1 MDPERPPDLDAEY
14 RLVHGPWPR
23 WALQLGLLKLALRT
37 AGIVA
42 ALCLL
47 AVLLIVFVTRDWR
60 SGPGPLRP
68 ERQAV
73 GADAGGHLHK

>member
-37 AGIVA
+37 AGIVV
-42 ALCLL
+42 ALCLVGL
-47 AVLLIVFVTRDWR
+47 TIAIVV
-60 SGPGPLRP
+60 
-68 ERQAV
+68 ERINR
-73 GADAGGHLHK
+73 

>member
-37 AGIVA
+37 AGIVV

-47 AVLLIVFVTRDWR
+47 ALIVAILVTRAR
-60 SGPGPLRP
+60 
-68 ERQAV
+68 
-73 GADAGGHLHK
+73 

>member
-47 AVLLIVFVTRDWR
+47 AVVIVVV
-60 SGPGPLRP
+60 
-68 ERQAV
+68 AV
-73 GADAGGHLHK
+73 RWGR

>member
-1 MDPERPPDLDAEY
+1 MEQERPPDLDAEY

-37 AGIVA
+37 AGIVV

-47 AVLLIVFVTRDWR
+47 ALAIVVLITK
-60 SGPGPLRP
+60 SG
-68 ERQAV
+68 
-73 GADAGGHLHK
+73 H

>member
-1 MDPERPPDLDAEY
+1 MDPKRPPDVDAEY

-37 AGIVA
+37 AGIVV

-47 AVLLIVFVTRDWR
+47 ALVAAILVMRIK
-60 SGPGPLRP
+60 G
-68 ERQAV
+68 
-73 GADAGGHLHK
+73 

>member
-1 MDPERPPDLDAEY
+1 MDPERPPDVDAEY

-23 WALQLGLLKLALRT
+23 WALQISLAKLALRT

-47 AVLLIVFVTRDWR
+47 AVLIVLI
-60 SGPGPLRP
+60 
-68 ERQAV
+68 AV
-73 GADAGGHLHK
+73 R

>member
-1 MDPERPPDLDAEY
+1 MDPERPPDVDAEY

-37 AGIVA
+37 AGIVV

-47 AVLLIVFVTRDWR
+47 ALAIAVLILR
-60 SGPGPLRP
+60 SGR
-68 ERQAV
+68 
-73 GADAGGHLHK
+73 

>member
-23 WALQLGLLKLALRT
+23 WALQISLLKLALRT
-37 AGIVA
+37 AAIVV

-47 AVLLIVFVTRDWR
+47 TFLIAVLVLKFRR
-60 SGPGPLRP
+60 
-68 ERQAV
+68 
-73 GADAGGHLHK
+73 

>member
-23 WALQLGLLKLALRT
+23 WALQIGLLKLALRT

-47 AVLLIVFVTRDWR
+47 GLAIAVLILR
-60 SGPGPLRP
+60 SGR
-68 ERQAV
+68 
-73 GADAGGHLHK
+73 